1 MPIDIEAARS
11 TLENVRHHDPSALRE
26 RISTLAK
33 PRLSGTEG
41 AAEVEQQLREA
52 FEELGYET
60 EELPFSFSSWPGRF
74 GLPVA
79 GVLLLLTGV
88 GGAVLLLNGLPI
100 IALIVLIVGLLLT
113 LLPLI
118 LLKTAQRTVPM
129 GRLDA
134 RNLLFTRPGAR
145 PTWIVMAHR
154 DSKSQLI
161 PTLVR
166 TAAVVVGAAG
176 WIALVVLAALW
187 LAGEL
192 FQFDTWVL
200 IAGGAVALAGL
211 ALALAWASNN
221 SPGALDNASGLAAL
235 LAVAADS
242 PGDEVGFLLTDG
254 EELGLAGAHAAV
266 DPLPPVQGI
275 INVEGLDD
283 RGGVRVAEG
292 YGWRREG
299 SAPQLAAALLTA
311 GRALNMDVERR
322 PLPRS
327 ILVDHIP
334 FAAAGVPALTILR
347 GEWQSLLRVHRGS
360 DNLDQ
365 IDGRGAAEAATLLGA
380 ALRLLRAGQS
390 DHLAGDRARSS

>member
-11 TLENVRHHDPSALRE
+11 TIDNVRHHDASALRE
-26 RISTLAK
+26 RISALAK

-41 AAEVEQQLREA
+41 AAETEQHLREA
-52 FEELGYET
+52 FEGLGYET

-88 GGAVLLLNGLPI
+88 GGAALLRNGLPI
-100 IALIVLIVGLLLT
+100 IALIVLVVGLLLT

-118 LLKTAQRTVPM
+118 LLETAQRTLPV
-129 GRLDA
+129 GRLEA

-145 PTWIVMAHR
+145 PMWIVMAHR

-166 TAAVVVGAAG
+166 TGVVVLGAVG
-176 WIALVVLAALW
+176 WIALVVLAVLW

-192 FQFDTWVL
+192 FQFGSWVL

-211 ALALAWASNN
+211 ALALTWASND
-221 SPGALDNASGLAAL
+221 SPGALDNASGVAAL
-235 LAVAADS
+235 LAVAAES

-266 DPLPPVQGI
+266 DTLPPVQGI

-283 RGGVRVAEG
+283 RGPVRVAEG
-292 YGWRREG
+292 YGWRRSG

-311 GRALNMDVERR
+311 GRALDMDVKRR
-322 PLPRS
+322 PLPRT

-347 GEWQSLLRVHRGS
+347 GEWKSLLRVHRGS
-360 DNLDQ
+360 DSLDR
-365 IDGRGAAEAATLLGA
+365 INGRGAAEAATLLGA
-380 ALRLLRAGQS
+380 ALRLLRAGER
-390 DHLAGDRARSS
+390 DHLAGDRAPSS